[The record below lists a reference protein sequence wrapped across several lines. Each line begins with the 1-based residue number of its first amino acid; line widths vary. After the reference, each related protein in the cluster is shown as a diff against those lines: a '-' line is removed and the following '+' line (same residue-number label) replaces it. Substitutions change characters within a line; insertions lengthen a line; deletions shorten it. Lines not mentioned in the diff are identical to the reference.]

1 MFVSILTT
9 FFLMILIFMLLLLF
23 VRFWFNI
30 NFLLLF
36 NCRDVGFRIIVFEF
50 TFQNFNAYSLKS
62 VIIPISFKTINFV
75 IIEIKIISLNNSLFK
90 NRIEKWWLNRIFLRS
105 SIPFLSSQS
114 ESIFFFIV
122 SPTAK
127 YVKILTP
134 T

>member
-114 ESIFFFIV
+114 ESIMFFIV